1 MKPET
6 LAGLERI
13 TRDFEQFAS
22 VVRQETAAT
31 VALEDHVALIK
42 HFADLRV
49 IADRAKTIRE
59 ALYDIEDHLS
69 RTDIPD
75 LFAKQKIKGQAKRKI
90 YTRGS
95 VAESG
100 LAEFGSSVPGDKR
113 SAPVASLT
121 YTWLFALPQYPEFS
135 PVAVINTRSS
145 LKAGRQLYNKIE
157 LRPAQPFAQ
166 LYTMFKTDEG
176 TSDEPFNG
184 YGYVGAGYVSDE
196 EMYNQLKE
204 LHERFSSEDTQ
215 WRVNEETDDAPSDGG
230 GAPTGERPS
239 GETATKF

>member
-75 LFAKQKIKGQAKRKI
+75 LFAKQKIKTINLEGIGRITVAHKFSASIIDDPNKGKEPGYDWLRSNDAGDLIKPTVNASALASYARKKL
-90 YTRGS
+90 
-95 VAESG
+95 E
-100 LAEFGSSVPGDKR
+100 
-113 SAPVASLT
+113 
-121 YTWLFALPQYPEFS
+121 
-135 PVAVINTRSS
+135 
-145 LKAGRQLYNKIE
+145 
-157 LRPAQPFAQ
+157 
-166 LYTMFKTDEG
+166 DEG
-176 TSDEPFNG
+176 VDLPPTIFKVGTTPYTSI
-184 YGYVGAGYVSDE
+184 
-196 EMYNQLKE
+196 
-204 LHERFSSEDTQ
+204 
-215 WRVNEETDDAPSDGG
+215 
-230 GAPTGERPS
+230 
-239 GETATKF
+239 TKG